1 MPEADDRRWRMLA
14 LLATAELLGMAPW
27 FAATAVAPEFRE
39 LWGLTGGESA
49 WLTSIVQLGFV
60 VGTLVAAIL
69 NLADILPS
77 RSYFAT
83 CALLAG
89 AVNAGLLVAGDFRT
103 ALVLRFLT
111 GFLLAGVYPPAMK
124 MAATWFLSNR
134 GVAIGTIVGALTVGK
149 ALPYLVD
156 ALGGVRIAPVV
167 AATSLSVM
175 LAGVLVGIGYRDG
188 PHAFAR
194 RPFSWRLAG
203 EVARN
208 REVRLV
214 TAGYLGHMWELYAF
228 WAWIAAFLAASVAA
242 GTGAPGPRGVALAAF
257 SVVAAGGIACVVGG
271 RIADQIGRERLVM
284 VALAAS
290 GTAALSV
297 GLVFGL
303 SFWIVVPLVM
313 FWGMAVIADSAQ
325 FSALVTELA
334 PAHAVGTAL
343 TLQTSLGFLLTT
355 VTIQLVP
362 VVVSAIGWRW
372 AFAMLA
378 VGPFVGIFAI
388 ARLRRLRRL
397 QALSPRG

>member
-1 MPEADDRRWRMLA
+1 MADADPRRWRMLA

-39 LWGLTGGESA
+39 LWTLSSGQSA

-60 VGTLVAAIL
+60 VGTLVAAVL
-69 NLADILPS
+69 NLADVLPS
-77 RSYFAT
+77 RWYFGA
-83 CALLAG
+83 CAVLAG
-89 AVNAGLLVAGDFRT
+89 AANGGLLIADDFAT
-103 ALVLRFLT
+103 GLALRFLT

-156 ALGGVRIAPVV
+156 ALGGIRIGPVV
-167 AATSLSVM
+167 GATSLSVV
-175 LAGVLVGIGYRDG
+175 LAGVLVPLGYRDG

-194 RPFSWRLAG
+194 RPFSWRLVG

-242 GTGAPGPRGVALAAF
+242 GSGAPGPRGVALAAF
-257 SVVAAGGIACVVGG
+257 SVVAAGGIACVIGG
-271 RIADQIGRERLVM
+271 RIADRIGRERLVIA
-284 VALAAS
+284 ALAAS
-290 GTAALSV
+290 GSAALSV

-334 PAHAVGTAL
+334 PGHAVGTAL
-343 TLQTSLGFLLTT
+343 TLQTSLGFLLTA

-362 VVVSAIGWRW
+362 IMVSAIGWRW

-378 VGPFVGIFAI
+378 AGPMFGIFAI
-388 ARLRRLRRL
+388 TRLRRLRRL
-397 QALSPRG
+397 QPVSPHG